1 MYGSKGEKI
10 ITKLLIQGNSIMKQ
24 LMRKIWEKV
33 RRLVEKY
40 PVIIAAMVIYLYYLL
55 TSYSLFRKPGISHTV
70 LDYVMDFDSL
80 FFLWLAAAALLQVQ
94 KMRKAFKDEESRRR
108 NMERAL
114 DRQQIYSTLVQDITM
129 LLQDSV
135 NNPLAIISVTTQEI
149 RRRFET
155 DPEIIRYLD
164 RIDGAMKRIH
174 NTIRD
179 IQSFEAQKLV
189 ESTNEILKEQS
200 R

>member
-1 MYGSKGEKI
+1 
-10 ITKLLIQGNSIMKQ
+10 MKQ
-24 LMRKIWEKV
+24 LIQKIWNPV
-33 RRLVEKY
+33 RRFVEKY
-40 PVIIAAMVIYLYYLL
+40 PVIIAAVVIYLYYLL
-55 TSYSLFRKPGISHTV
+55 TSLSLFRKPSNSHTF
-70 LDYVMDFDSL
+70 LDYVMEFDSL
-80 FFLWLAAAALLQVQ
+80 FFLWLCAAALLQVQ
-94 KMRKAFKDEESRRR
+94 KMRRAYKEEEERRR
-108 NMERAL
+108 GIERAL
-114 DRQQIYSTLVQDITM
+114 DRQQIYSTLVNDITM

-189 ESTNEILKEQS
+189 ESTSEVLKTQQKGK
-200 R
+200 